1 MKKTRGR
8 KTHAT
13 VPLILLWKNEMF
25 IHTQKSYKT
34 DKVQMSSI
42 VHLRLV
48 KHSYGLVPYGMVK
61 PLKNIQNI

>member
-1 MKKTRGR
+1 
-8 KTHAT
+8 
-13 VPLILLWKNEMF
+13 MF